1 MKLENLLSIKPL
13 LVTSVLAMS
22 VFGTSFQAL
31 AGHHKGSAYELQANQ
46 SQLTFFSIKSGSIG
60 EVHEFKSL
68 NGNVDKDGLVTVT
81 IDLTSVETG
90 IEIRNERMKSML
102 FNTNEFNTAKVQT
115 EVSLDALKA
124 LKVGESF
131 HRHVP
136 VTLTLH
142 GKSQKLTAHSDVVKL
157 AANKVVIYS
166 TKPAVVDASQ
176 FGLVEGIAALQKI
189 AGLPSI
195 ATSVPVTFKLTF
207 ELPKS
212 N

>member
-31 AGHHKGSAYELQANQ
+31 AGHHKNSAYELQANQ

-68 NGNVDKDGLVTVT
+68 NGNIDKDGLATIT

-102 FNTNEFNTAKVQT
+102 FNTNEFTTAQVQT

-136 VTLTLH
+136 VTLNLH
-142 GKSQKLTAHSDVVKL
+142 GQSQKLTAHSDVVKI
-157 AANKVVIYS
+157 ADNKIVIYS

-176 FGLVEGIAALQKI
+176 FGLVDGIAALQKI

-207 ELPKS
+207 ELPSK
-212 N
+212 